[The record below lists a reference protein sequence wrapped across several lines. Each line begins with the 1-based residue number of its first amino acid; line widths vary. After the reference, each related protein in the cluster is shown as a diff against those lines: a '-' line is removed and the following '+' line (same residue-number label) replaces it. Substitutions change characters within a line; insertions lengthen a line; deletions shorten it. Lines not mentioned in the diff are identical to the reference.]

1 MFLNLYYLLTNAAYI
16 VILSTY
22 IILMTEKY
30 EGEHLWNGN

>member
-1 MFLNLYYLLTNAAYI
+1 MFLNLYYLLTNAVCI

-30 EGEHLWNGN
+30 EGEYLWNGN

>member
-1 MFLNLYYLLTNAAYI
+1 MFLNLCYLLTNAAYI

-30 EGEHLWNGN
+30 EGEYLWNGN

>member
-1 MFLNLYYLLTNAAYI
+1 MFLNLYYLLTNAASI

-30 EGEHLWNGN
+30 EGEYLWNGN